1 MTTAVIEPQDQ
12 IERLHA
18 LVDSLT
24 VRNDQLEH
32 ALRSRIVIEQA
43 KGILSERYG
52 ISVSDAFELLRSASR
67 ANRLRIHLLAGRVV
81 AGRETPPEVAA
92 AVARAGSHR

>member
-1 MTTAVIEPQDQ
+1 VTTAVVEPQDQ

-18 LVDSLT
+18 LVESLT
-24 VRNDQLEH
+24 ARNHQLEH

-43 KGILSERYG
+43 KGILAERYG
-52 ISVSDAFELLRSASR
+52 ISVSDAFEIMRAASR

-81 AGRETPPEVAA
+81 AGGETPAEIAA
-92 AVARAGSHR
+92 AVARR